1 MNSEIKSLLD
11 KQVELELTSQL
22 FYLRIAL
29 YCKIKGYEGLYNF
42 FTKQSEEERS
52 HMLKVLNY
60 LSELGLEHSFKY
72 NLGEICTPDSYTEEF
87 DVRVIFLDSLDME
100 KDVTA
105 NVKEIASASL
115 INKDHDTYEFIQWF
129 IKEQREEEGKF
140 DVLVQK
146 SNLLKNN
153 SVGLYLLDQELK
165 GY

>member
-1 MNSEIKSLLD
+1 MNSQIKSLLD
-11 KQVELELTSQL
+11 NQIKLELISQL
-22 FYLRIAL
+22 FYLRISL

-42 FTKQSEEERS
+42 FNKQSEEERT
-52 HMLKVLNY
+52 HMLKILNY

-72 NLGEICTPDSYTEEF
+72 DLGEICTPDSFTEEF
-87 DVRVIFLDSLDME
+87 DLRVLFLDSLDME
-100 KDVTA
+100 KEVTA
-105 NVKEIASASL
+105 NIKEIATLSL
-115 INKDHDTYEFIQWF
+115 DQKDHNTYEFIQWF